1 MTDKPTTAQE
11 LEELFGTVDLEQVI
25 WDSIVEEMKEAHN
38 KQLFDDINPD
48 IILHMKI
55 NRPMNAFEK
64 LQEGWWW
71 ISQIFDEW
79 CWQMTHD
86 NGWEFFEFLHHDHI
100 GYVEDCYYE

>member
-1 MTDKPTTAQE
+1 MNE
-11 LEELFGTVDLEQVI
+11 LPEELKDINLEQI
-25 WDSIVEEMKEAHN
+25 IRDDIVAEIKKHHD
-38 KQLFDDINPD
+38 KQLTDIFIHPEVYKS
-48 IILHMKI
+48 MKI

-71 ISQIFDEW
+71 ISQIFDQW